1 MKTLR
6 TAGFALLL
14 AAATATAAVDPAL
27 LNLVMPDAKVITGIQ
42 VSQTLASPFGQYVLS
57 QMQPGDQ
64 NFQDFLTATGF
75 DPRHDLQ
82 QIVVATGDPSVTPH
96 NALLLGRGTF
106 TLSQINTAATAHGAT
121 VAQYHGVN
129 IYTAPNQKSQG
140 SIAFPDQTTAM
151 IGDIAAVQAAID
163 RYLAHATLSGDL
175 ASQAQAVSAA
185 NQAWFATTSALS
197 EFLSGKLGNSNL
209 GNVNSSNLM
218 QSVLQATGGI
228 SFTASGITITSDA
241 VTASPQNAQSLV
253 DVLKFIVGMIQS
265 NAKDAN
271 VSSIANNAIFTV
283 NGSTAHISVPI
294 AEQTAEQL
302 FMPHMAAHVRRP
314 AAVKQ

>member
-14 AAATATAAVDPAL
+14 AAATATAAVDSAL
-27 LNLVMPDAKVITGIQ
+27 LNLVMPDARVITGIQ

-82 QIVVATGDPSVTPH
+82 QIVAATGDPAVTQ
-96 NALLLGRGTF
+96 NALVLGRGTF
-106 TLSQINTAATAHGAT
+106 ALSQINTAATAHGAI
-121 VAQYHGVN
+121 VAQYRGVN
-129 IYTAPNQKSQG
+129 IYTAPNQDSHG
-140 SIAFPDQTTAM
+140 SVAFPDQTTAM
-151 IGDIAAVQAAID
+151 IGDIAAVQAGID
-163 RYLAHATLSGDL
+163 RYLAHATFSGAL
-175 ASQAQAVSAA
+175 ASQAQTVSVA

-197 EFLSGKLGNSNL
+197 DFLSGKMGNANL
-209 GNVNSSNLM
+209 GNVNSSNLL

-228 SFTASGITITSDA
+228 SFTPSGITITSDA

-265 NAKDAN
+265 NAN
-271 VSSIANNAIFTV
+271 NTNISSIANNATFTV

-302 FMPHMAAHVRRP
+302 FMPQVAAHARHSAP
-314 AAVKQ
+314 KQ

>member
-14 AAATATAAVDPAL
+14 AATTATAAVDPAL

-96 NALLLGRGTF
+96 SALVLGRGTF
-106 TLSQINTAATAHGAT
+106 ALSQINTAATAHGAI
-121 VAQYHGVN
+121 VAQYRGVD
-129 IYTAPNQKSQG
+129 IYTAPNQQSQG

-151 IGDIAAVQAAID
+151 IGNITAVQAGID

-175 ASQAQAVSAA
+175 VSQAQAVSAA

-197 EFLSGKLGNSNL
+197 DFLSGKLGDANL
-209 GNVNSSNLM
+209 GNVNSSNLL
-218 QSVLQATGGI
+218 QSVLRATGGI
-228 SFTASGITITSDA
+228 SFSASGITVTSDA

-265 NAKDAN
+265 NVNDQK
-271 VSSIANNAIFTV
+271 VSSIANNATFTV
-283 NGSTAHISVPI
+283 NGSTAHISIPI

-302 FMPHMAAHVRRP
+302 FMPHMTAHARHAATP
-314 AAVKQ
+314 KQ